1 VSLDKIYRS
10 EQGEPWASVFTPALT
25 AALDAVLGDDRYSE
39 VRVCVCVCVI
49 SLDEGKVAHLSLCFV
64 QVRQGWLRLWLV
76 DDHVP
81 PCVAFARKW
90 IQ

>member
-39 VRVCVCVCVI
+39 VRVRVCVCVCVCVI
-49 SLDEGKVAHLSLCFV
+49 SLDEGKVVHLSLCFV
-64 QVRQGWLRLWLV
+64 QVRQG
-76 DDHVP
+76 
-81 PCVAFARKW
+81 
-90 IQ
+90 